1 MRGPGLANHSASIAM
16 ELEIIACSVEDAIAA
31 HEGGAGRLEIT
42 VQLSQ
47 SGLTPP
53 FEMVR
58 EILRRTPLPARVM
71 IRERDDFNLQG
82 PEELKILKAHA
93 QAFASLP
100 VEGLVTGYVKNGSL
114 DLDALNGVIAA
125 APSLRFTVHNAIE
138 QTSDPIQALREV
150 RSCAN
155 VDRALVHGGSY
166 RPLEERIARLRE
178 YGLALGPGR
187 NLIIGGG
194 LTLETLSAFRRE
206 PSFHIFHLGR
216 AVRTPE
222 EPSGKVD
229 AKKVRKAME
238 LLRA

>member
-1 MRGPGLANHSASIAM
+1 M
-16 ELEIIACSVEDAIAA
+16 ELEIIACSVEDAVAA
-31 HEGGAGRLEIT
+31 YEGGASRLEIT

-53 FEMVR
+53 LEMVH
-58 EILRRTPLPARVM
+58 EILHRTPLPARVM

-82 PEELKILKAHA
+82 AEELRVLKERA

-114 DLDALNGVIAA
+114 DLDALNDVIAA
-125 APSLRFTVHNAIE
+125 APSLHFTVHHAIE
-138 QTSDPIQALREV
+138 QTANPIQALHDLQ
-150 RSCAN
+150 SNAN
-155 VDRALVHGGSY
+155 VDCVLVHGGIH

-187 NLIIGGG
+187 NLIIGGS
-194 LTLETLSAFRRE
+194 LTLETLDVFRRE

-222 EPSGKVD
+222 EPNGKVD

-238 LLRA
+238 LLSA